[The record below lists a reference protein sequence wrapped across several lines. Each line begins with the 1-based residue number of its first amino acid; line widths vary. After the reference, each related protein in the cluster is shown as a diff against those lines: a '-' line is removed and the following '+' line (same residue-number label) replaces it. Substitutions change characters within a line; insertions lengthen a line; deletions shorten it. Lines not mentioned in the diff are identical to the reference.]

1 MKKIEL
7 TILIS
12 LLLVLPIRAAFSLN
26 DVGMG
31 GTALKQTECNTATFI
46 NFYWSTNTVSS
57 AFASGS
63 KGTTVIH
70 Y

>member
-12 LLLVLPIRAAFSLN
+12 LLLVLPIKGAFNLN

-31 GTALKQTECNTATFI
+31 GTALKQTECNTATLI

-57 AFASGS
+57 GYASGA
-63 KGTTVIH
+63 KGAIVICI
-70 Y
+70 